1 MAVARFLQVSDLH
14 LGRSFGWLPP
24 EKRAERRADQR
35 RALERVVREAIERGV
50 HAILIPG
57 DLFDSDGVDAE
68 TMAFALHVFE
78 VTGCPPV
85 FITPGNHDPWSES
98 SYVWSPRLLKAR
110 GWAWPERVH
119 IFQSTGWSAVQ
130 VPNLVNVRVWGRCF
144 TSNAVS
150 DTRPLAEGS
159 VILPS
164 SADAQGLE
172 MAMFH
177 GSNES
182 NCPPGQAITAPFSE
196 KEVGYSPFSY
206 HAVGHYHVPSRMESK
221 SAGVTST
228 TGRGVSGAA
237 SGGVRLAYA
246 GSGVA
251 LDLTETGEHGAL
263 EVRIEYGF
271 RQPTVEVEPIR
282 LDRRRCY
289 DLSADVTGCTSAE
302 QVDRRVVKAL
312 DEAGVSELDLA
323 QVRLSG
329 RLAFGVRYSA
339 PGPDVMRRAFFL
351 RADLRA
357 VRPDY
362 DLDRYRREEAAT
374 TEQRFARTLLTR
386 IDAEADP
393 EEKALLESALYYG
406 LDAFRLREVVPAYE
420 ELA

>member
-24 EKRAERRADQR
+24 EKRSERRADQR
-35 RALERVVREAIERGV
+35 RALERVVRESIERGV

-57 DLFDSDGVDAE
+57 DLFDGDGVDAE
-68 TMAFALHVFE
+68 SMAFAMRVFE
-78 VTGCPPV
+78 TTGCPPV
-85 FITPGNHDPWSES
+85 FIAPGNHDPWSETS
-98 SYVWSPRLLKAR
+98 QLWSPRLLKAR

-119 IFQSTGWSAVQ
+119 IFQSVGWTAVP
-130 VPNLVNVRVWGRCF
+130 VPNLGNVRVWGRCF

-150 DTRPLAEGS
+150 TNRPLAEGS
-159 VILPS
+159 VILPA

-172 MAMFH
+172 MAIFH

-196 KEVGYSPFSY
+196 KELGYSPFSY
-206 HAVGHYHVPSRMESK
+206 HAVGHYHVPSRIEQR

-237 SGGVRLAYA
+237 SAGTRLAYA
-246 GSGVA
+246 GSAVA

-271 RQPTVEVEPIR
+271 RQPFVEVEPIR
-282 LDRRRCY
+282 LDRRRAF
-289 DLSADVTGCTSAE
+289 DLVADVTGCSSAE
-302 QVDRRVVKAL
+302 QVDRRVQKSF
-312 DEAGVSELDLA
+312 DEAGASELDLV

-329 RLAFGVRYSA
+329 RLARGVRYTGA
-339 PGPDVMRRAFFL
+339 GPELQRRAFFM
-351 RADLRA
+351 RVDVRG

-362 DLDRYRREEAAT
+362 DLESYTREEPTT
-374 TEQRFARTLLTR
+374 TEQRFARSLLDR
-386 IDAEADP
+386 IAAEKDP
-393 EEKALLESALYYG
+393 VERAVLESALYYG
-406 LDAFRLREVVPAYE
+406 LDAFKLREVVPAYE
-420 ELA
+420 DMA